1 MTEQAD
7 IVPLIACIMAT
18 PHPPT
23 GIVIY
28 KYIANILQADIVP
41 LIACIMATPH
51 PPTGS
56 YL

>member
-1 MTEQAD
+1 
-7 IVPLIACIMAT
+7 MAT